1 MYVPEKNLE
10 ADKLMVG
17 AVTGF
22 FKVMAEAEKT
32 NPAQARDMM
41 EDLKKSILYGH
52 KKFKNMALTPK
63 RKCRVSLAASQTEML
78 NGRHRK
84 GAEK

>member
-32 NPAQARDMM
+32 NPAKARDIM
-41 EDLKKSILYGH
+41 EDLEKIDPTWAQKVQEYGADA
-52 KKFKNMALTPK
+52 KAKVPRFI
-63 RKCRVSLAASQTEML
+63 SSQSDI
-78 NGRHRK
+78 N
-84 GAEK
+84 A

>member
-10 ADKLMVG
+10 VDKLMVG

-32 NPAQARDMM
+32 NPA
-41 EDLKKSILYGH
+41 
-52 KKFKNMALTPK
+52 
-63 RKCRVSLAASQTEML
+63 
-78 NGRHRK
+78 
-84 GAEK
+84 